1 MARDSSSSC
10 TVAWHTGDNTFY
22 KSRQAVKS
30 DKNCEVQLARKL
42 LSCMCIF
49 CRKKT
54 LNIHISFCQSFKSPD
69 RDVNVARE
77 LLHVTITICSFL
89 KKVMSKLFLMITFPW
104 SIFIQKVLF
113 KPENCFQTVC
123 IND

>member
-1 MARDSSSSC
+1 MY
-10 TVAWHTGDNTFY
+10 VYF
-22 KSRQAVKS
+22 
-30 DKNCEVQLARKL
+30 
-42 LSCMCIF
+42 F
-49 CRKKT
+49 RKKT
-54 LNIHISFCQSFKSPD
+54 LNIISFYQSFKSPD
-69 RDVNVARE
+69 RDVKVARE
-77 LLHVTITICSFL
+77 LLHVTIIICSFL